1 VGFSE
6 QLRVESAPIWNRIF
20 RHPFLSEI
28 RSGKLP
34 VEKFRY
40 FLIQDY
46 LYLEGFGRAVALAL
60 SKAPSESLEGLSRRV
75 TTPMERPLHRK
86 LMPLAGVSL
95 EEAARA
101 KPSPT
106 CLAYVNHLLRCATE
120 GSLGV
125 AASALLPCPWTYH
138 LLGEHVGRVEY
149 PVYGPWSEIYAGG
162 FLEES
167 VKAWRGFVDGSA
179 EEASEE
185 ELEAM
190 RRAFMVSSRYEYMF
204 WDMAYGMEEWAT

>member
-1 VGFSE
+1 VKFSE
-6 QLRVESAPIWNRIF
+6 QLRAEATPVWRRIF
-20 RHPFLSEI
+20 SHPFLQEI
-28 RSGKLP
+28 KNATLP
-34 VEKFRY
+34 PEKFRY

-60 SKAPSESLEGLSRRV
+60 SKAPSESMDGLSKRV
-75 TTPMERPLHRK
+75 TTPVERPLHRK
-86 LMPLAGVSL
+86 LLPMAGVSM
-95 EEAARA
+95 EEVEGA

-106 CLAYVNHLLRCATE
+106 CLAYVNHLLRCAKE

-138 LLGEHVGRVEY
+138 LLGEHVGRVEH

-167 VKAWRGFVDGSA
+167 VRAWRGFVDGAA
-179 EEASEE
+179 EEASEAE
-185 ELEAM
+185 REAM
-190 RRAFMVSSRYEYMF
+190 RRAFTLSSRYEFMF
-204 WDMAYGMEEWAT
+204 WDMAYRMEEWEY